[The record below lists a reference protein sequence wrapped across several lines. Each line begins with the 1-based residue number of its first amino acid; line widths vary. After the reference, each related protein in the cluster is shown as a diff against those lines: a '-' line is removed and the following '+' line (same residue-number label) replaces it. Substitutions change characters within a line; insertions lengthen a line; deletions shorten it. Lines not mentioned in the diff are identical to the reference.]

1 MEANLILEVS
11 GAACR
16 HTPDR
21 LPTVRMAKRACAMQ
35 GPTGMPLWQMPV
47 PLLRPTRWVLSVM
60 ATAFLT
66 MLGAIAARAAPI
78 QSFQLTDAE
87 LDFHQPDLTYS
98 GASQADSTYGLMTA
112 NLQQVIA
119 AGGSLTRGF
128 VNIHNAALPGKSGS
142 VVLNVPVDPSSS
154 YAGISAMFDLNGTF
168 PVVTSL
174 IASCSL

>member
-1 MEANLILEVS
+1 
-11 GAACR
+11 
-16 HTPDR
+16 
-21 LPTVRMAKRACAMQ
+21 
-35 GPTGMPLWQMPV
+35 
-47 PLLRPTRWVLSVM
+47 M